1 MKLYKDILTEILSR
15 EEVQISFPNLN
26 IDAGKIV
33 EMECYKALHRIRE
46 ILDDHTLE
54 DSECFNKIEE
64 IVNVFE
70 EMGSSG
76 GCRHDF

>member
-1 MKLYKDILTEILSR
+1 MELYKDILTEILSR

-26 IDAGKIV
+26 MDAAKIV
-33 EMECYKALHRIRE
+33 ELECYKALHRIRE
-46 ILDDHTLE
+46 ILDDDSLE
-54 DSECFNKIEE
+54 DSECFYMIEE
-64 IVNVFE
+64 IVHTFE